1 MQSTREFSSVSQA
14 PTRCTDGAEGITK
27 FRNSD
32 SAAHMKYR
40 TYSTSWC
47 AGEEI
52 LLLKET
58 YHLDKDLLMHHIMSA
73 TPLKRRRYNEPCS
86 SSEGN
91 ILLCLVSLQSR
102 SHSSEAFGVKEI
114 CLFRATMIFFRTKS
128 ANCPTCRP
136 CSSASFPWELQ
147 LLLGLKYSYRQL
159 QSSSSVTAAISITHN
174 WFMLE
179 AVIKVHYRQMGKWDL
194 PTIEVLTISVAF

>member
-91 ILLCLVSLQSR
+91 ILLCLVSLQGR
-102 SHSSEAFGVKEI
+102 SHSSEAFGAKRYVSLEPLWFSSEQNLLTAQPADLAVQHPFHENCSYYLGLNI
-114 CLFRATMIFFRTKS
+114 LIDNYRA
-128 ANCPTCRP
+128 P
-136 CSSASFPWELQ
+136 LQ
-147 LLLGLKYSYRQL
+147 SLLLFQSTTTDLCLKLWSKY
-159 QSSSSVTAAISITHN
+159 IT
-174 WFMLE
+174 
-179 AVIKVHYRQMGKWDL
+179 GKWENETSPL
-194 PTIEVLTISVAF
+194 